1 MPLPANRTSWPPAVL
16 QPILPYL
23 NVWSAWYAGDEFMLA
38 SVYGGAGADGG
49 GAVPDPVAS
58 TFFASDTGTWRAKV
72 TRGLRRWFW
81 GETTKAPDRRNKLHV
96 PIAADLC
103 QASADLL
110 FADQVKLAVPEDI
123 ADGDGSI
130 QEYLDDLADDGI
142 HTRLAEAAEVAA
154 ALGGCYL
161 RISWDDKISDR
172 SMLTRIDADQ
182 ALPEF
187 KFDLLQAVTFW
198 QVTAIEGD
206 QIWRHLERHELDA
219 QGDGVIIH
227 GLYKGTNDNLGISVP
242 LTDSPVTYGLADSVD
257 ENSSISTKSP
267 GLAVEYVPNQRPQRR
282 WRTNPLGKSYGRSDL
297 DGIESLMDAL
307 DETYSSWMRDLR
319 LGKSR
324 LLVGKQALE
333 DQGPGNGATFDQDRE
348 IFTTLNMPPS
358 AAKDSSTLAQVVQ
371 FNIRFAEHKAT
382 AQQIIGDILRS
393 AGYAAQTF
401 GETDESG
408 GRGKTATEVES
419 RERRSLLTRDRKIRI
434 WRPAI
439 ANVVEKMMAVD
450 QAIFGAKIKPVR
462 PVVNFSDGV
471 QESQLVLAQTAL
483 ALDQA
488 SAASTETLV
497 RMVHPD
503 WDDEQVQNEVDEIK
517 AQAPNVPD
525 PTTFRPPGAELP
537 SQALPQG
544 GKPPTASDP
553 AAPVKPA

>member
-1 MPLPANRTSWPPAVL
+1 MPLPANRTPWPPAAL

-23 NVWSAWYAGDEFMLA
+23 TVWSAWYAGDEFMLA
-38 SVYGGAGADGG
+38 SVYGGAGTDGG

-81 GETTKAPDRRNKLHV
+81 GEPTKAPDRRNKIHV

-110 FADQVKLAVPEDI
+110 FSDAVKLAVPEDVTDT
-123 ADGDGSI
+123 DGAI
-130 QEYLDDLADDGI
+130 QDYLDDLADDGI
-142 HTRLAEAAEVAA
+142 HTRFAEAAEVAA
-154 ALGGCYL
+154 ALGGCFL
-161 RISWDDKISDR
+161 RISWDDKIAKR
-172 SMLTRIDADQ
+172 SMLTRVDADQ

-198 QVTAIEGD
+198 QVVAIDGD

-219 QGDGVIIH
+219 AGEGIIIH
-227 GLYKGTNDNLGISVP
+227 GLYKGERDNLGISVP
-242 LTDSPVTYGLADSVD
+242 LQDSPVTAGLVGSVD
-257 ENSSISTKSP
+257 DNSSISTQSP

-282 WRTNPLGKSYGRSDL
+282 WRTNALGKSYGRSDL
-297 DGIESLMDAL
+297 DGVESLMDSL

-333 DQGPGNGATFDQDRE
+333 DQGPGSGAVFDQDRE

-371 FNIRFAEHKAT
+371 FNIRWQEHQAT
-382 AQQIIGDILRS
+382 AQQLIGDICRT
-393 AGYAAQTF
+393 AGYSAQTF
-401 GETDESG
+401 GESDPG
-408 GRGKTATEVES
+408 AGRGKTATEIES
-419 RERRSLLTRDRKIRI
+419 RERRSLLTRDRKIKI

-439 ANVVEKMMAVD
+439 ANVVQKMMAVD
-450 QAIFGAKIKPVR
+450 QALFGSKVDPVL
-462 PVVNFSDGV
+462 PVVNFPDGV
-471 QESQLVLAQTAL
+471 QQSQLVLAQTAL

-488 SAASTETLV
+488 SAASVETLV

-503 WDDEQVQNEVDEIK
+503 WDDEQVTTEVEAIK
-517 AQAPNVPD
+517 EQTPAVPD
-525 PTTFRPPGAELP
+525 PTTFGAGGFGLTPPA
-537 SQALPQG
+537 Q
-544 GKPPTASDP
+544 P
-553 AAPVKPA
+553 AAPVAPPVDGKPA